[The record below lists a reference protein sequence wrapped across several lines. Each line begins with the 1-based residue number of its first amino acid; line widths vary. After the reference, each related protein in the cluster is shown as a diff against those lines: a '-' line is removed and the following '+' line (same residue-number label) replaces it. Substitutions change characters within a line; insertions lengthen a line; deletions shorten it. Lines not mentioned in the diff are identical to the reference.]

1 MQKTRTDGREERNAR
16 RRVLRAANLE
26 ERRAYDR
33 EWYARNRDRLAA
45 KRVARDP
52 EQVERERAGKRD
64 YYHRY
69 KAKRAPKVQEYREAN
84 REQIAAYYRAYNE
97 AHREANR
104 ARSRAYYWVNQ
115 DRILTDEK
123 ALRAA
128 ARARKQKAQ
137 VKPSTTPK
145 SRTLTQGT
153 TKRESAA
160 RQLASAR

>member
-69 KAKRAPKVQEYREAN
+69 KAKRA
-84 REQIAAYYRAYNE
+84 
-97 AHREANR
+97 HREANR
-104 ARSRAYYWVNQ
+104 ARSRAYYWANR
-115 DRILTDEK
+115 DRILTEQK